1 MNSTLKVE
9 FIFSGTENIMNNQIY
24 IFDTTLRDGEQSP
37 GCSMNF
43 DEKIRMA
50 RQLERLQVDVIE
62 AGFPIASEGDF
73 ESVREV
79 AKQIRNCTIAGLSR
93 ATKGD
98 IDRAWEA
105 LKFAAKPRI
114 HTFIATSDIHL
125 KHKLRKSREQVFDDA
140 VSAVRHAKSLCDD
153 VEFSCE
159 DASRSDIEYLCKILE
174 AVIAEGATVVNIP
187 DTVGYAVPEEYGTM
201 IRTIVERVPNI
212 SKVIVSVHCHN
223 DLGLAVANSLAG
235 VSSGARQIECTVN
248 GIGERAGNAS
258 LEEIAM
264 AIRTRQ
270 EKLGINTGINAEEIY
285 RSSRLLST
293 LTGMHVQRNK
303 AIVGENAFAHEAGIH
318 QDGILKNTLTYE
330 IMTPQ
335 SVGIKHSTL
344 VLGKHS
350 GRHALKQRYEELGYA
365 LSGEELDR
373 AYRIFTKVADEKK
386 QVFDDDLIA
395 ILQDEVSIGESA
407 YILENL
413 QVTSGLNV
421 VPTATVSLKRGG
433 EVLQDSAT
441 GDGPVDA
448 AYRAIERITGISGQ
462 LLDYSIKSVSWGH
475 DAIGEVFVKIA
486 IDGYVFNGRSAST
499 DVITGS
505 VKAYLNAI
513 NHAVG
518 ARHRKEQK
526 QTELQKESAAV

>member
-1 MNSTLKVE
+1 MNDRV
-9 FIFSGTENIMNNQIY
+9 Y

-43 DEKIRMA
+43 EEKIRMA

-73 ESVREV
+73 ESVREI
-79 AKQIRNCTIAGLSR
+79 AKQVRGCTIAALSR
-93 ATKGD
+93 ATKID

-105 LKFAAKPRI
+105 LQHAAKPRI

-125 KHKLRKSREQVFDDA
+125 KYKLRKSREQVLDDA
-140 VSAVRHAKSLCDD
+140 VKAVRHAKSLCDD

-159 DASRSDIEYLCKILE
+159 DGSRSDIDYVCQIVE
-174 AVIAEGATVVNIP
+174 AVIASGATVVNIP
-187 DTVGYAVPEEYGTM
+187 DTVGYSIPDEYGKI
-201 IRTIVERVPNI
+201 IRTIIERVPNI
-212 SKVIVSVHCHN
+212 SKAIVSVHCHD
-223 DLGLAVANSLAG
+223 DLGLAVANSLSG
-235 VSSGARQIECTVN
+235 VLNGARQVECTIN

-258 LEEIAM
+258 LEEFAM
-264 AIRTRQ
+264 AVRTRH
-270 EKLGINTGINAEEIY
+270 EKIGLTTNVNTEEIY
-285 RSSRLLST
+285 KSSRLLTT

-303 AIVGENAFAHEAGIH
+303 AIVGENAFSHEAGIH
-318 QDGILKNTLTYE
+318 QDGMLKNAITYE

-335 SVGIKHSTL
+335 TVGIKHSTL

-350 GRHALKQRYEELGYA
+350 GRHALKQRYSELGYE
-365 LSGEELDR
+365 LTQEELD
-373 AYRIFTKVADEKK
+373 AVYRLFTKIADEKK
-386 QVFDDDLIA
+386 EIFDDDLIA
-395 ILQDEVSIGESA
+395 ILQDEISSMKSL
-407 YILENL
+407 YTLENL

-421 VPTATVSLKRGG
+421 VPTAMVGLKRNN
-433 EVLQDSAT
+433 ETLQDSAT

-513 NHAVG
+513 NHAAS
-518 ARHRKEQK
+518 ARNRRQQSAEMR
-526 QTELQKESAAV
+526 EESAAV

>member
-1 MNSTLKVE
+1 MSDRV
-9 FIFSGTENIMNNQIY
+9 Y

-43 DEKIRMA
+43 NEKIRMA

-73 ESVREV
+73 ESVKEI
-79 AKQIRNCTIAGLSR
+79 AKQVRTVSIAGLSR
-93 ATKGD
+93 ANKGD

-105 LKFAAKPRI
+105 LKHAAKPRI

-125 KHKLRKSREQVFDDA
+125 KYKLKKSREEVLDA
-140 VSAVRHAKSLCDD
+140 AIKAVRLAKLYCDD

-159 DASRSDIEYLCKILE
+159 DASRSDIDYLCQIVE

-187 DTVGYAVPEEYGTM
+187 DTVGYAIPNDYGKIM
-201 IRTIVERVPNI
+201 RSLVERVPNI
-212 SKVIVSVHCHN
+212 DKVILSAHCHN
-223 DLGLAVANSLAG
+223 DLGMAVANSLAA
-235 VSSGARQIECTVN
+235 VMNGARQIECTVN

-264 AIRTRQ
+264 AIRTRS
-270 EKLGINTGINAEEIY
+270 EALKVHTNINTEEIY
-285 RSSRLLST
+285 KSSKLLVS
-293 LTGMHVQRNK
+293 LTGMHIQRNK
-303 AIVGENAFAHEAGIH
+303 AIVGDNAFAHEAGIH
-318 QDGILKNTLTYE
+318 QDGMLKNSITYE

-350 GRHALKQRYEELGYA
+350 GRHALKQRYAELGYN
-365 LSGEELDR
+365 LSNEELER
-373 AYRIFTKVADEKK
+373 AYSVFTKVADEKK
-386 QVFDDDLIA
+386 QIFDDDLVA
-395 ILQDEVSIGESA
+395 ILQDELSN
-407 YILENL
+407 LEETYKL
-413 QVTSGLNV
+413 ETFQVTSGLNL
-421 VPTATVSLKRGG
+421 VPTATVGLKKGN
-433 EVLQDSAT
+433 EFYQDSAT

-448 AYRAIERITGISGQ
+448 AYRAIERITGIGVE
-462 LLDYSIKSVSWGH
+462 LLDYSIKSVAWGR

-518 ARHRKEQK
+518 ARFRKEQ
-526 QTELQKESAAV
+526 ESSVRQEAQAV

>member
-1 MNSTLKVE
+1 MDNR
-9 FIFSGTENIMNNQIY
+9 IH

-50 RQLERLQVDVIE
+50 RQLEHLQVDVIE

-73 ESVREV
+73 ESVKEI
-79 AKQIRNCTIAGLSR
+79 AKQIRNCTIAALSR
-93 ATKGD
+93 ATLED
-98 IDRAWEA
+98 INRAWQA
-105 LKFAAKPRI
+105 LQYAAKPRI

-125 KHKLRKSREQVFDDA
+125 KYKLKKTREQVLDDA
-140 VSAVRHAKSLCDD
+140 VKAVRHAKSFCDD

-159 DASRSDIEYLCKILE
+159 DASRSDINYLCQVLE

-187 DTVGYAVPEEYGTM
+187 DTVGYAVPDEYGT
-201 IRTIVERVPNI
+201 IIQTLSSRVPNI
-212 SKVIVSVHCHN
+212 SKVVVSVHCHN
-223 DLGLAVANSLAG
+223 DLGLAAANSLAG
-235 VSSGARQIECTVN
+235 IANGARQVECTIN

-264 AIRTRQ
+264 TIRTRQ
-270 EKLGINTGINAEEIY
+270 EKLGVTTNINTEEIY
-285 RSSRLLST
+285 KSSRLLST

-318 QDGILKNTLTYE
+318 QDGVLKNTLTYE

-350 GRHALKQRYEELGYA
+350 GRHALKQRYEELGYN
-365 LSGEELDR
+365 LTQQELDNV
-373 AYRIFTKVADEKK
+373 YRLFTKIADEKK

-395 ILQDEVSIGESA
+395 ILQDEISSIEST
-407 YILENL
+407 YGLENL
-413 QVTSGLNV
+413 QVTSGLTA
-421 VPTATVSLKRGG
+421 VPTAAVSLRRGS

-462 LLDYSIKSVSWGH
+462 LLDYSIKSVAWGH

-513 NHAVG
+513 NHAIG
-518 ARHRKEQK
+518 ARYRKQHQ
-526 QTELQKESAAV
+526 QTEIQKESAAV

>member
-1 MNSTLKVE
+1 MSDRV
-9 FIFSGTENIMNNQIY
+9 F

-43 DEKIRMA
+43 TEKIRMA
-50 RQLERLQVDVIE
+50 RQLERLQIDVIE

-73 ESVREV
+73 ESVKEI
-79 AKQIRNCTIAGLSR
+79 AKQIRSCTIAGLSR
-93 ATKGD
+93 ANKGD

-105 LKFAAKPRI
+105 LKHAAKPRI

-125 KHKLRKSREQVFDDA
+125 NFKLKKSREEVLDSA
-140 VSAVRHAKSLCDD
+140 IAAVRLAKSYCDD

-159 DASRSDIEYLCKILE
+159 DASRSDVDYLCQIVE

-187 DTVGYAVPEEYGTM
+187 DTVGYAIPDEYGKI
-201 IRTIVERVPNI
+201 IRLLIQRVPNI
-212 SKVIVSVHCHN
+212 NKAIISAHCHD
-223 DLGLAVANSLAG
+223 DLGMAVANSLAA
-235 VSSGARQIECTVN
+235 VMNGARQIECTVN
-248 GIGERAGNAS
+248 GVGERAGNAS

-264 AIRTRQ
+264 AIRTRS
-270 EKLGINTGINAEEIY
+270 EALKVHTNINTEEIY
-285 RSSRLLST
+285 KSSKMLVS
-293 LTGMHVQRNK
+293 LTGMHIQRNK
-303 AIVGENAFAHEAGIH
+303 AIVGDNAFAHEAGIH
-318 QDGILKNTLTYE
+318 QDGMLKNSITYE

-350 GRHALKQRYEELGYA
+350 GRHALKQRYSELGYQ
-365 LSGEELDR
+365 LSTEELER
-373 AYRIFTKVADEKK
+373 AYSVFTKIADEKK
-386 QVFDDDLIA
+386 QIFDDDLVA
-395 ILQDEVSIGESA
+395 ILQDEMSTIDET
-407 YILENL
+407 YTLDTF
-413 QVTSGLNV
+413 QVTSGLNLI
-421 VPTATVSLKRGG
+421 PTATVGLKKGD
-433 EVLQDSAT
+433 ETIQDSAT

-448 AYRAIERITGISGQ
+448 SYRAIERITGISVE
-462 LLDYSIKSVSWGH
+462 LLDYSIKSVAWGR

-513 NHAVG
+513 NHAVS
-518 ARHRKEQK
+518 ARYRKRQDSPVRQEAQ
-526 QTELQKESAAV
+526 AV